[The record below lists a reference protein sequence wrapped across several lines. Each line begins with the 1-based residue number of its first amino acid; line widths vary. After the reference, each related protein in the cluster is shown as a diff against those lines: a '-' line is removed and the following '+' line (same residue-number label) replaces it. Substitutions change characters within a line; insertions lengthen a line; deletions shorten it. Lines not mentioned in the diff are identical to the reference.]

1 MDEIKIKAPAKI
13 NLFLHV
19 LRKRKDGYHDI
30 ESGISLINLYDE
42 ISIKKNTKTNI
53 NFEGPFKPDKGYYEN
68 CIIKKTLN
76 FLGLDNNFNFNINIK
91 KNIPTEAGLGS
102 ASTNAAA
109 LIKAL
114 DTNKIRKINTDY
126 KFYSSIGADIPF
138 FLFGKNAIVSGIGE
152 KLNYYKIPSYYFL
165 LVKPLINFSTKNMYG
180 KISRNISSKKNKE
193 IKNYINNDYKRNDF
207 EAIAIKENNEMYE
220 LINFLSSTK
229 NCIFSRMSGSGS
241 CCYATYDN
249 LNFAVNAQ
257 KNVKDKFPKYWSF
270 VANNNTINTK

>member
-1 MDEIKIKAPAKI
+1 MDEIKIKAPAKV
-13 NLFLHV
+13 NLFLNV

-42 ISIKKNTKTNI
+42 VSIKKNTKTNV
-53 NFEGPFKPDKGYYEN
+53 NFEGPFKPTKGYYKN

-76 FLGLDNNFNFNINIK
+76 FLELDNNFNFDITIK

-138 FLFGKNAIVSGIGE
+138 FLFGRNAIVSGLGE
-152 KLNYYKIPSYYFL
+152 KVNYYKIPSYYFL
-165 LVKPLINFSTKNMYG
+165 LVKPLINLSTKHMYG
-180 KISRNISSKKNKE
+180 KISRNISKKTSKE
-193 IKNYINNDYKRNDF
+193 IKNYIHNDYNRNDF
-207 EAIAIKENNEMYE
+207 ESIAVKENKEIHE
-220 LINFLSSTK
+220 LIKFLSSTK

-241 CCYATYDN
+241 CCYATYEN

-270 VANNNTINTK
+270 VAKNNTINN